1 MSLHSL
7 LASSYAFDAAEPV
20 VLWLT
25 VGIVAALLIA
35 GIALFF
41 AKKGAFKNHVR
52 FASIGFVFYAL
63 VLGMVM
69 LILNII
75 KHSDEDYLAE
85 NGISGDVIYFVL
97 IPLFALFAFALI
109 AGILLF
115 SASMLGA
122 KKTFKVMSIVFGVL
136 LAAGVVTVGVLIAVH
151 YSRNISD
158 DGYYNSATA
167 SVNQLALYIGA
178 AAMIVLAV
186 AGALFFGRKDKSGF
200 DSRCIA
206 LAGVCIAMSFA
217 LSYIKLW
224 EMPQGG
230 SVTFVSLLPLM
241 IFSYIYGVK
250 KGVMAGFVYGI
261 LQAIQDP
268 YIIHPAQFLLD
279 YPIAFALIGFA
290 GLFAGVRAL
299 KLPQIRFTLGA
310 IVAAVLRFVS
320 HVLSGVFAFQAYAE
334 STNVW
339 VYSTAY
345 NSFVFVD
352 MALVIVAG
360 IFVFSSPSFVKKTEE
375 YANRLQQAEGN

>member
-7 LASSYAFDAAEPV
+7 LAASYAFDAAEPV
-20 VLWLT
+20 ALWLT

-41 AKKGAFKNHVR
+41 AKKGAFKNYVR

-63 VLGMVM
+63 ILGMVM

-97 IPLFALFAFALI
+97 IPLFALFALALV
-109 AGILLF
+109 AGMVLF
-115 SASMLGA
+115 SVSMLGE
-122 KKTFKVMSIVFGVL
+122 KKVFKVISIVFGVL
-136 LAAGVVTVGVLIAVH
+136 LAAGIVAVGILMAVYYFKNIAE
-151 YSRNISD
+151 
-158 DGYYNSATA
+158 DGYYNSETA

>member
-7 LASSYAFDAAEPV
+7 LAASYAFDAAEPV
-20 VLWLT
+20 ALWLT

-35 GIALFF
+35 GVAFSF
-41 AKKGAFKNHVR
+41 AQKKVFKKYLR

-63 VLGMVM
+63 ILGMVM
-69 LILNII
+69 LALNIV
-75 KHSDEDYLAE
+75 KHSDEAYLAE
-85 NGISGDVIYFVL
+85 NYISKDVIYFVL
-97 IPLFALFAFALI
+97 IPLFALFALALV
-109 AGILLF
+109 AGMVLF
-115 SASMLGA
+115 SVSMLGE
-122 KKTFKVMSIVFGVL
+122 KKVFKVISIVFGVL
-136 LAAGVVTVGVLIAVH
+136 LAAGIVAVGILMAVYYFKNIAE
-151 YSRNISD
+151 
-158 DGYYNSATA
+158 DGYYNSETA

-375 YANRLQQAEGN
+375 YANRLQQAEGK

>member
-20 VLWLT
+20 ALWLT

-35 GIALFF
+35 GVAFSF
-41 AKKGAFKNHVR
+41 AQKKVFKKYLR

-63 VLGMVM
+63 ILGMVM

-97 IPLFALFAFALI
+97 IPLFALFALALV
-109 AGILLF
+109 AGMVLF
-115 SASMLGA
+115 SVSMLGE
-122 KKTFKVMSIVFGVL
+122 KKVFKVISIVFGVL
-136 LAAGVVTVGVLIAVH
+136 LAAGIVAVGILMAVYYFKNIAE
-151 YSRNISD
+151 
-158 DGYYNSATA
+158 DGYYNSETA

-375 YANRLQQAEGN
+375 YANRLQRAEGN

>member
-7 LASSYAFDAAEPV
+7 LAASYAFDAAEPV
-20 VLWLT
+20 ALWLT

-41 AKKGAFKNHVR
+41 AKKGAFKNYVR

-63 VLGMVM
+63 ILGMVM

-97 IPLFALFAFALI
+97 IPLFALFALALV
-109 AGILLF
+109 AGMVLF
-115 SASMLGA
+115 SVSMLGE
-122 KKTFKVMSIVFGVL
+122 KKVFKVISIVFGVL
-136 LAAGVVTVGVLIAVH
+136 LAAGIVAVGILMAVYYFKNIAE
-151 YSRNISD
+151 
-158 DGYYNSATA
+158 DGYYNSETA

-375 YANRLQQAEGN
+375 YANRLQQAEGK

>member
-20 VLWLT
+20 ALWLT

-41 AKKGAFKNHVR
+41 AKKGAFKNYVR

-63 VLGMVM
+63 ILGMVM

-75 KHSDEDYLAE
+75 KHSDEAYLAE
-85 NGISGDVIYFVL
+85 NYISKDVIYFVL
-97 IPLFALFAFALI
+97 IPLFALFALALV
-109 AGILLF
+109 AGMVLF
-115 SASMLGA
+115 SVSMLGA

-136 LAAGVVTVGVLIAVH
+136 LAAGIVAVGILMAVYYFKNIAE
-151 YSRNISD
+151 
-158 DGYYNSATA
+158 DGYYNSETA

-352 MALVIVAG
+352 MALVIVVG

-375 YANRLQQAEGN
+375 YANRLQRAEGK

>member
-20 VLWLT
+20 ALWLT

-41 AKKGAFKNHVR
+41 AKKGVFKNYVR

-63 VLGMVM
+63 ILGMVM
-69 LILNII
+69 LALNIV

-85 NGISGDVIYFVL
+85 NYISEDVIYFVL
-97 IPLFALFAFALI
+97 IPLFALFAFALV
-109 AGILLF
+109 AGMVLF
-115 SASMLGA
+115 SVSMLGQ
-122 KKTFKVMSIVFGVL
+122 KKVFKVLAIAFGAL
-136 LAAGVVTVGVLIAVH
+136 LAAGVVAVGVLIAV
-151 YSRNISD
+151 YYFKNIAE
-158 DGYYNSATA
+158 DGYYNSDTA

-261 LQAIQDP
+261 LQAVQDP

-279 YPIAFALIGFA
+279 YPVAFAMIGFA

-339 VYSTAY
+339 AYSTAY

-375 YANRLQQAEGN
+375 YANRLQRAEGK

>member
-20 VLWLT
+20 ALWLT

-41 AKKGAFKNHVR
+41 AKKGAFKNYVR
-52 FASIGFVFYAL
+52 FASIGFIFYAL
-63 VLGMVM
+63 ILGMVM

-115 SASMLGA
+115 SVSMLGA

-136 LAAGVVTVGVLIAVH
+136 LAAGVVTVGVLMAVYYFKNIAE
-151 YSRNISD
+151 
-158 DGYYNSATA
+158 DGYYNSETA

-375 YANRLQQAEGN
+375 YANRLQRAEGN

>member
-20 VLWLT
+20 ALWLT

-41 AKKGAFKNHVR
+41 AKKGVFKNYVR

-63 VLGMVM
+63 ILGMVM
-69 LILNII
+69 LALNIV

-85 NGISGDVIYFVL
+85 NYISEDVIYFVL
-97 IPLFALFAFALI
+97 IPLFALFAFALV
-109 AGILLF
+109 AGMVLF
-115 SASMLGA
+115 SVSMLGQ
-122 KKTFKVMSIVFGVL
+122 KKVFKVLAIAFGAL
-136 LAAGVVTVGVLIAVH
+136 LAAGVVAVGVLIAV
-151 YSRNISD
+151 YYFKNIAE
-158 DGYYNSATA
+158 DGYYNSDTA

-261 LQAIQDP
+261 LQAVQDP